1 MAGLASAEQMFDL
14 AKEVKTYK
22 SHFGAIVEEHS
33 WDNFTKKNITFPS
46 EKFMAD
52 YAQQAEH
59 LKFMSEQ
66 IKKKKE
72 SNELVEP
79 IYTCNTEHSTDPTS
93 GFAMDPVFIA
103 DLSPST
109 PTASYTSGICF
120 QQMDMTFA
128 VTSPTTFDVTMTLGN
143 KISPLC
149 HEYIMFGNTEFWHF
163 EVFYGIGEHHF
174 TFNMANLDEQEDVSF
189 GGVKLFMTCNGLIEE
204 TVAILR
210 TVELFFD
217 IEADKSLTVPQYM
230 VDANLAFLSETLE
243 YNMETRPINF
253 VDIDE
258 SLVKSGDFFGVVRL
272 DGTSPMIMYG
282 TLHH

>member
-79 IYTCNTEHSTDPTS
+79 IYTCHR
-93 GFAMDPVFIA
+93 A
-103 DLSPST
+103 L
-109 PTASYTSGICF
+109 Y
-120 QQMDMTFA
+120 
-128 VTSPTTFDVTMTLGN
+128 
-143 KISPLC
+143 
-149 HEYIMFGNTEFWHF
+149 
-163 EVFYGIGEHHF
+163 
-174 TFNMANLDEQEDVSF
+174 
-189 GGVKLFMTCNGLIEE
+189 
-204 TVAILR
+204 
-210 TVELFFD
+210 
-217 IEADKSLTVPQYM
+217 
-230 VDANLAFLSETLE
+230 
-243 YNMETRPINF
+243 
-253 VDIDE
+253 
-258 SLVKSGDFFGVVRL
+258 
-272 DGTSPMIMYG
+272 
-282 TLHH
+282 